1 MRECRQ
7 EVIHGATLSRGANDF
22 VVSAAANGAIAS
34 DDWPMTKSRWLCVCL
49 VMLAACKKQSP
60 ALVAQGSGSAAAI
73 SAGPGDASAAAD
85 VAVPAD
91 APAAPQSLELLH
103 AVPSTIRVSSR
114 VRNKTILPQHIA
126 DGSMQT
132 AWNSHTGEIV
142 GAWIDVTVE
151 DGAQIAELRLTVGHT
166 GKGKK
171 GEDYFTMNPR
181 ITKVRLL
188 RDGQPETIVSL
199 DPEKRDL
206 QSIAVG
212 GGTHVR
218 LVVAEVK
225 PGSKKSWREAAIS
238 ELEAWGTPGK
248 GRTKPAVPL
257 APLVL
262 VGEPESS
269 SASEDPC
276 AGVDEKK
283 AERQAERE
291 ASDARCA
298 ELESEEERSQ
308 CGVDPPG
315 DPDCSTEVVTID
327 NLVEPWKGAS
337 LDCDVYDNVY
347 GPKTCTLSVSTTTS
361 GTAVATLEME
371 GVTESLEVDEA
382 VTADVVAGSPAEL
395 VLRYHTSE
403 ATSSSTIPE
412 DAAVVVCRAAPS
424 LSCTD
429 PIPLSGTAWLADVTF
444 KDGAIVLFATK
455 GTPPADVIGT
465 KPLLFR

>member
-1 MRECRQ
+1 M
-7 EVIHGATLSRGANDF
+7 
-22 VVSAAANGAIAS
+22 
-34 DDWPMTKSRWLCVCL
+34 
-49 VMLAACKKQSP
+49 
-60 ALVAQGSGSAAAI
+60 
-73 SAGPGDASAAAD
+73 
-85 VAVPAD
+85 PAD
-91 APAAPQSLELLH
+91 AAAAPLSLDLLH

-132 AWNSHTGEIV
+132 AWNSHTGEMV
-142 GAWIDVTVE
+142 GAWIDITVE
-151 DGAQIAELRLTVGHT
+151 DGSQIGELRLIVGHT

-181 ITKVRLL
+181 IVKVRLL
-188 RDGQPETIVSL
+188 RDGQPETVVSL

-206 QSIAVG
+206 QTIPVG

-218 LVVAEVK
+218 LVVAELK

-248 GRTKPAVPL
+248 GRNKPAVPL

-262 VGEPESS
+262 VGEPAAP
-269 SASEDPC
+269 SASEEPC
-276 AGVDEKK
+276 AGLEEKK
-283 AERQAERE
+283 AERQAARE

-315 DPDCSTEVVTID
+315 DPDCSTEKVTID
-327 NLVEPWKGAS
+327 KLVAPWTGAS

-347 GPKTCTLSVSTTTS
+347 GPKTCTLSVSTATS
-361 GTAVATLEME
+361 GTEVATLEME
-371 GVTESLEVDEA
+371 GVSESLEVDEA
-382 VTADVVAGSPAEL
+382 VVADVVAGAPAEL
-395 VLRYHTSE
+395 VLRYHT
-403 ATSSSTIPE
+403 TSSSTIPE

-429 PIPLSGTAWLADVTF
+429 AIQLSGKDWLADVTF
-444 KDGAIVLFATK
+444 KDGAVMLFATK
-455 GTPPADVIGT
+455 GTPPANVIGT
-465 KPLLFR
+465 KPLVFR